1 MIYKK
6 IELYP
11 KTWIKTP
18 LESDTILWYV
28 FAFGF
33 VQNNDEIKQ
42 IFEDFKTWK
51 LSLLI
56 TNAFVSSENE
66 VFVPR
71 PIYFDTRWENQMR
84 PDENDLEKAIE
95 NESKRKK
102 KKKVSLIKFTDLKK
116 YLSVEQDEILD
127 NAVQVNFDDIVQQ
140 DVVWKN
146 AIPRFHTADTN
157 PFAENADFAK
167 KYTIYVKIFD
177 EEKFNKFFNF
187 MKNLFETIG
196 FWAGKSRW
204 FWKFEKIKLSG
215 LTEQEKEIL
224 NFVEEWKKQG
234 NYLVLNNYKPTDEEL
249 EMIDFDNSY
258 IDINWKNTKTIQ
270 EFNKNF
276 FKGNMNFIKAGSV
289 INMRSDEKVGWG
301 QMSLK
306 GSYYESWKG
315 VNFGYL
321 F

>member
-1 MIYKK
+1 MLYKK

-33 VQNNDEIKQ
+33 VQDNNEIIE
-42 IFEDFKTWK
+42 IFEDYKNWNLPFV
-51 LSLLI
+51 I
-56 TNAFVSSENE
+56 TNWFLSSKNE

-71 PIYFDTRWENQMR
+71 PIYFDTRWEKQVN
-84 PDENDLEKAIE
+84 PDDDLKKGIE
-95 NESKRKK
+95 NESVRKK
-102 KKKVSLIKFTDLKK
+102 KKKVSLIKFTHLKK
-116 YLSVEQDEILD
+116 YLSNKQEEILD
-127 NAVQVNFDDIVQQ
+127 NVIQVDFDDIVQQ

-157 PFAENADFAK
+157 PFAENAEFAK

-177 EEKFNKFFNF
+177 EEKFNKFFDF
-187 MKNLFETIG
+187 IKNLFETIG

-204 FWKFEKIKLSG
+204 FWKFEKIKLSD
-215 LTEQEKEIL
+215 LTDQEKEIL
-224 NFVEEWKKQG
+224 NFVEENKKQG
-234 NYLVLNNYKPTDEEL
+234 NYLVLNNYKPTNEEL
-249 EMIDFDNSY
+249 EIMDFDSSY

-270 EFNKNF
+270 EFNENF
-276 FKGNMNFIKAGSV
+276 FKWNMNFIKEWSFIRV
-289 INMRSDEKVGWG
+289 KSEENLKKSEEKIIW
-301 QMSLK
+301 
-306 GSYYESWKG
+306 SYYESWG
-315 VNFGYL
+315 SYNFGYL